1 MISTEDAQTVIGK
14 GGSVLVADGDRIGKL
29 GSVFLDDTTGHPAWA
44 SVSSG
49 LLGHSESFVPLT
61 GGRVYGDDI
70 WVPCTTE
77 QVHGPPHVTAHDGK
91 LSKDDHAAL
100 HRYYEGDGQ
109 PAEPDPPRVDR
120 SAADDAQ
127 HVDDADDA
135 DAATGVHTDDDL
147 TVTRSEDQLRIHT
160 ERVPVTRVRLRKVV
174 VTESVTQTIPV
185 SHEEFR
191 LEEVPIGEAD
201 GEDEVA
207 SPPSGEEY
215 EVVLREERI
224 VVTKEV
230 AAVERVRVRVET
242 VAGERR
248 VSADVQKERVVA
260 DETRASN
267 LS

>member
-14 GGSVLVADGDRIGKL
+14 GGMVLVADGDRIGKL

-44 SVSSG
+44 SVSAG

-77 QVHGPPHVTAHDGK
+77 QVHGAPHVTAHDGK
-91 LSKDDHAAL
+91 LSKEDDAAL
-100 HRYYEGDGQ
+100 HRYYEADGQ
-109 PAEPDPPRVDR
+109 PAEPNPPRVDR
-120 SAADDAQ
+120 SSADDAD
-127 HVDDADDA
+127 HVDDADHADDA
-135 DAATGVHTDDDL
+135 HTDDDDL
-147 TVTRSEDQLRIHT
+147 TVTRSEEQLRIHT

-174 VTESVTQTIPV
+174 VTENVTQTVAV

-201 GEDEVA
+201 GGDVVA

-248 VSADVQKERVVA
+248 VSADVQKERVVP
-260 DETRASN
+260 DETKASD